1 MAHVF
6 FFNYAHENRDKQL
19 EAFFEDLCA
28 EVAPY
33 TPWAADDLRI
43 SFRDGQNLALMQE
56 WRPALLKALQTSAV
70 LVAITSPAYF
80 QKRFCG
86 QEYYI
91 FDQRRRQKL
100 NVGRTAAGC
109 DSSRHLGACSIRSAG
124 DDRSGAVAKRQ
135 HASALR
141 NKRIAL
147 SEET

>member
-56 WRPALLKALQTSAV
+56 WRPALSLPCNRLGVKRGYRVTS
-70 LVAITSPAYF
+70 
-80 QKRFCG
+80 
-86 QEYYI
+86 
-91 FDQRRRQKL
+91 
-100 NVGRTAAGC
+100 
-109 DSSRHLGACSIRSAG
+109 
-124 DDRSGAVAKRQ
+124 
-135 HASALR
+135 
-141 NKRIAL
+141 L
-147 SEET
+147 SV